1 MITLKTFEDLVFEP
15 HPVFAHSKTAFIE
28 FSNGQSIY
36 VLGGSQTSSICLLLG
51 NGITSFEVSCS
62 DEEDVRG
69 WQKPEEV
76 TEQMIRLQL
85 IK

>member
-1 MITLKTFEDLVFEP
+1 MKKLKTFEDLVFEP
-15 HPVFAHSKTAFIE
+15 HPVFAHSKSAFIE
-28 FSNGQSIY
+28 FPNGQSIY
-36 VLGGSQTSSICLLLG
+36 VLGGSQTLDICLLLG
-51 NGITSFEVSCS
+51 NGITNFEVSCS
-62 DEEDVRG
+62 DEEDVRA

>member
-1 MITLKTFEDLVFEP
+1 MKTLKTFEDLVFEP
-15 HPVFAHSKTAFIE
+15 HPVFAHSRYAFIE
-28 FSNGQSIY
+28 FPNGQSIY

-51 NGITSFEVSCS
+51 NGVTSFEVSCS

-69 WQKPEEV
+69 WQTPEEV